1 MASLSFCTRRRRGSF
16 HYWHDDDDRTRLDLL
31 GLHHRRGPPMPMPMP
46 TPTRPPP
53 TPVCAHRRAES
64 SDRGQRGEGM
74 ALSLRKLDICY
85 SAVRSFRRSLF
96 LPCYG
101 PPSSTPPP
109 LQTLPLPFSFSLN
122 VSAADAASSASISAS
137 ALSDPMP
144 RRRPQIPE
152 RRNRIPPPPAL
163 PRNDWEHQ
171 LRESYAPLRRNAT
184 ERPPPPVVLARA
196 GLIRA

>member
-1 MASLSFCTRRRRGSF
+1 MTYAMNRKA
-16 HYWHDDDDRTRLDLL
+16 
-31 GLHHRRGPPMPMPMP
+31 
-46 TPTRPPP
+46 
-53 TPVCAHRRAES
+53 V
-64 SDRGQRGEGM
+64 
-74 ALSLRKLDICY
+74 RKLDICY

-122 VSAADAASSASISAS
+122 VSSAADAASSASISAS

-171 LRESYAPLRRNAT
+171 PRREGRSLGPHRTQHDRNLLYCGWPRAPSLVRRGRMIVKSKSGNWSAM
-184 ERPPPPVVLARA
+184 EVGRCSACR
-196 GLIRA
+196 